1 MRHLYASPCYLAQ
14 HGEPADAA
22 NLAQHSCLGL
32 TKSGTW
38 TLMDGD
44 QSVPVAVG
52 SRFAI
57 NSVGLM
63 RRIATLDMGILLLP
77 DEIVTDDVAAGR
89 LQRILPQ
96 WHGKPTPV
104 YARAETRLVP
114 AKTARFIEFLRE
126 RLAPPG

>member
-38 TLMDGD
+38 TLMDGE

-104 YARAETRLVP
+104 YALAETRLVP